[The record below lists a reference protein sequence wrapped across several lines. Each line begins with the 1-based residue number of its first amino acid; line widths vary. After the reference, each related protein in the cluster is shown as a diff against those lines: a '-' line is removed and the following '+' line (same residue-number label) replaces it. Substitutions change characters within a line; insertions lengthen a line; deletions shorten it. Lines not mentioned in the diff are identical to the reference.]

1 MPKIALSPQP
11 SLLSTDVP
19 GANDPKKALLDA
31 VRAADRD
38 RYLAALYAPEDK
50 RAAVLA
56 LYAFNAEIA
65 AIRDRVSE
73 PMPGEIRLQ
82 WWRDVI
88 ASGNREAGHP
98 VATALIA
105 AIETYRLPVAA
116 FDNYLEA
123 RIFDL
128 YDDPMPSRT
137 DLEGYCGDTA
147 SALIQLAALVLD
159 ADEAPK
165 HAELSGH
172 AGCAQSIAGLLRLLP
187 VHRARG
193 QCYVPRDLLAAAGLT
208 PAEFVAGDDAKSSVA
223 IQAMIA
229 LAREHLR
236 AFERGAK
243 ALPQTLR
250 PAFLPV
256 ALTPAYLDRVERGKD
271 GMSALRKHLT
281 MVATASRGW
290 R

>member
-1 MPKIALSPQP
+1 M
-11 SLLSTDVP
+11 
-19 GANDPKKALLDA
+19 DA
-31 VRAADRD
+31 VRVADRD
-38 RYLAALYAPEDK
+38 RYLAALYAPDDK
-50 RAAVLA
+50 RPALLA
-56 LYAFNAEIA
+56 LYAFNAEIS

-73 PMPGEIRLQ
+73 PIPGEIRLQ

-88 ASGNREAGHP
+88 ASGDREAGAGHP
-98 VATALIA
+98 VATALMA
-105 AIETYRLPVAA
+105 AIETYHLPVAA

-137 DLEGYCGDTA
+137 DLEGYCGETA

-159 ADEAPK
+159 APEAPK

-172 AGCAQSIAGLLRLLP
+172 AGCAQAISGLLRLLP
-187 VHRARG
+187 KHRARG
-193 QCYVPRDLLAAAGLT
+193 QCYVPKDILAAAGLT
-208 PAEFVAGDDAKSSVA
+208 PDEFVVGASDPRSA
-223 IQAMIA
+223 IAVQAMIA

-236 AFERGAK
+236 TFERHAK
-243 ALPQTLR
+243 ALPQSLR

-256 ALTPAYLDRVERGKD
+256 SLTPAYLDRVERGKD

>member
-1 MPKIALSPQP
+1 M
-11 SLLSTDVP
+11 
-19 GANDPKKALLDA
+19 DA
-31 VRAADRD
+31 VRVADRD

-50 RAAVLA
+50 RPALLA

-88 ASGNREAGHP
+88 ASGSKEAGAGHP
-98 VATALIA
+98 VATALMA

-128 YDDPMPSRT
+128 YDDPMPSRA
-137 DLEGYCGDTA
+137 DLEGYCGETA

-159 ADEAPK
+159 AEEAPK

-172 AGCAQSIAGLLRLLP
+172 AGCAQAISGLLRLLP
-187 VHRARG
+187 IHRARG
-193 QCYVPRDLLAAAGLT
+193 QCYVPRDILSAAGT
-208 PAEFVAGDDAKSSVA
+208 SPEEFVADPKAQSSRHAV
-223 IQAMIA
+223 QAMTA

-236 AFERGAK
+236 AFEQGAK
-243 ALPQTLR
+243 ALPATLR

-256 ALTPAYLDRVERGKD
+256 SLTPAYLDRVERGKD
-271 GMSALRKHLT
+271 GLSSLRKHLT

>member
-1 MPKIALSPQP
+1 M
-11 SLLSTDVP
+11 
-19 GANDPKKALLDA
+19 DA
-31 VRAADRD
+31 VRVADRD
-38 RYLAALYAPEDK
+38 RYLAALYAPDDK
-50 RAAVLA
+50 RQALLA
-56 LYAFNAEIA
+56 LYAFNAEIS

-88 ASGNREAGHP
+88 ASGDREAGAGHP
-98 VATALIA
+98 VATALMA

-137 DLEGYCGDTA
+137 DLEGYCGETA

-159 ADEAPK
+159 APEAPK

-172 AGCAQSIAGLLRLLP
+172 AGCAQAISGLLRLLP
-187 VHRARG
+187 KHRARG
-193 QCYVPRDLLAAAGLT
+193 QCYVPKDILAAAGLT
-208 PAEFVAGDDAKSSVA
+208 PEEFVAGGSDPRSAVA
-223 IQAMIA
+223 VQAMIA
-229 LAREHLR
+229 LAREHLG
-236 AFERGAK
+236 AFERHAK
-243 ALPQTLR
+243 ALPQSLR
-250 PAFLPV
+250 PALLPV
-256 ALTPAYLDRVERGKD
+256 SLTPAYLDRVERGKD
-271 GMSALRKHLT
+271 GMSSLRKHLT